1 MIHSTSRRTRRVTIR
16 TAAVIAI
23 AGSLTLLSIPAVT
36 SAAPGTTASPVA
48 SSHGDYDNG
57 IGYGHGHSRR
67 DGHNYSYG
75 SGYGHLYG
83 HGYQPPIGVPRTGS
97 R

>member
-1 MIHSTSRRTRRVTIR
+1 MSYSTSRRTRRVTTR
-16 TAAVIAI
+16 TAAAIAI
-23 AGSLTLLSIPAVT
+23 AGSFTLLAIPAVASST
-36 SAAPGTTASPVA
+36 PRTTASPVA
-48 SSHGDYDNG
+48 SSHGDYDDG

-83 HGYQPPIGVPRTGS
+83 HGYQPPLGVPRTGS